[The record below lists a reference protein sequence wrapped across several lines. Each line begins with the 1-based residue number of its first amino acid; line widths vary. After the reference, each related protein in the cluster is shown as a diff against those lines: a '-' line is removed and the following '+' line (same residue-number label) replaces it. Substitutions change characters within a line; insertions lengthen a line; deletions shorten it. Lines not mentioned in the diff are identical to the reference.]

1 MNSILLIDD
10 DKDYTFLMSCFFRKF
25 SLIDNYKIE
34 NDVPSALDYLGNC
47 GEDEFPKVIFVDIN
61 MPVDD
66 GFGFLNAYQKNFS
79 NVNPDTEIYM
89 LTSSVRSSDHEKALR
104 YPSVKDI
111 LVKPV
116 SKEKLHDI
124 FNLPVE

>member
-47 GEDEFPKVIFVDIN
+47 DEDEFPKVIFVDIN
-61 MPVDD
+61 MPDP
-66 GFGFLNAYQKNFS
+66 F
-79 NVNPDTEIYM
+79 
-89 LTSSVRSSDHEKALR
+89 
-104 YPSVKDI
+104 DI
-111 LVKPV
+111 VPPGR
-116 SKEKLHDI
+116 ER
-124 FNLPVE
+124 